1 MQGNLPF
8 YGRESGSQLLDWIT
22 GRGRRQ
28 PEPSIA
34 PRQLMGPP
42 EPSPEPEPF
51 TSPRNLRM
59 FGYDS
64 PEIGTPEGLGAKGAL
79 EGLLGSQE
87 SLKPNI
93 WGRGKYGRLVGSLSP
108 GEGFEGG
115 TIYDGDTILGP
126 RFADDPEARRT
137 SEIFPWKEYTDR
149 SPSPWNR
156 GPQSESIPN
165 EESLNKFL
173 AHRDTTPAGAMSGIL
188 ANRSR
193 THSGE
198 YLGEQ
203 ADLDLQDWNLG
214 RGQGMSGPE
223 ADEIFNQVD
232 VDPRVDLNPVA
243 NLLSGVLSD
252 DPSGIPREY
261 FDFPQ
266 DEETINEQMRTGQ
279 PARDE
284 DSLRENQR
292 GRNDISRAVPPLA
305 SRDLSLDSQGLPDA
319 QGNIPA
325 QRQEQIQ
332 GEEERMPE
340 GQDLDFSRFE
350 DLSGQYSEHLAN
362 LPERGGHGLGR
373 KLLSGLIGY
382 LSAMGTKNLGQGI
395 QSGMDFYDRPYY
407 EDLQDWQYRGEG
419 LGTSLDDEIS
429 RLGEERQFLDESQ
442 GNQLDIYKAMLEQGN
457 VDRDYLA
464 GREDE
469 EFDRESNLFDRGLDK
484 RKLESLSGYREDTAQ
499 NYRDRTDVIRDRSV
513 GSDRP
518 PGVPNVI
525 KDEQSV
531 LRQLAI
537 SNPEYEELIGL
548 DDENNFAL
556 MDIEEPR
563 GSWGGLVGPSEEE
576 NADYERKVALREQ
589 LQIELQLELAQAY
602 DDPSYIQSLIDDG
615 ILTPLEQ

>member
-22 GRGRRQ
+22 GRGRQ
-28 PEPSIA
+28 PSIA
-34 PRQLMGPP
+34 PPPSPPRQLAGPP
-42 EPSPEPEPF
+42 EPETF

-79 EGLLGSQE
+79 ENLLGSQE
-87 SLKPNI
+87 SLKPDI
-93 WGRGKYGRLVGSLSP
+93 WGRGKYGRLVSSLSP

-173 AHRDTTPAGAMSGIL
+173 AHEDTTPAGAMSGIL

-198 YLGEQ
+198 YLGQQ
-203 ADLDLQDWNLG
+203 ADLDLQDWNLN
-214 RGQGMSGPE
+214 RGEGMGGAE

-284 DSLRENQR
+284 ESLRANQQ

-305 SRDLSLDSQGLPDA
+305 SRDLSLDPQGLPSS
-319 QGNIPA
+319 QGNVPA
-325 QRQEQIQ
+325 QRQEQAQ
-332 GEEERMPE
+332 AQAQEERMPE

-373 KLLSGLIGY
+373 KLLSGLVGY
-382 LSAMGTKNLGQGI
+382 LSALGTKNLGQGI
-395 QSGMDFYDRPYY
+395 HSGMEFYDRPYY

-442 GNQLDIYKAMLEQGN
+442 GNQLDIYKAMLAQGN
-457 VDRDYLA
+457 VDREFGAGRDDEFFDRGDTLA
-464 GREDE
+464 GRDLDE
-469 EFDRESNLFDRGLDK
+469 

-499 NYRDRTDVIRDRSV
+499 NYRDRTNVIGDRSA
-513 GSDRP
+513 GSDRASRCP
-518 PGVPNVI
+518 
-525 KDEQSV
+525 
-531 LRQLAI
+531 
-537 SNPEYEELIGL
+537 
-548 DDENNFAL
+548 
-556 MDIEEPR
+556 
-563 GSWGGLVGPSEEE
+563 
-576 NADYERKVALREQ
+576 
-589 LQIELQLELAQAY
+589 
-602 DDPSYIQSLIDDG
+602 
-615 ILTPLEQ
+615 